1 MTIPEQAK
9 NHVIQ
14 LPPLGV
20 KFPETVE
27 VTLLAQDGYWWAQ
40 CCDHEGDLISGKGTT
55 KEEAIKALEVALI
68 ESQAWAQD
76 DPLPDWNRATKP
88 PKTT

>member
-40 CCDHEGDLISGKGTT
+40 CCDHEGDLI
-55 KEEAIKALEVALI
+55 